1 MTSMENGIVVDS
13 ELTTSASDSGSDA
26 AATSS
31 SDSSEEKTTAAANNA
46 ATTMTATDSAASATS
61 NSYRVITTAPP
72 YEDLLAACR
81 ENRRA
86 DLETLISNRRANN
99 NEVCRYTLSNL
110 LKEAVLHD
118 SADVVAFCL
127 EQGAI
132 VYEEPLLW
140 TVFANDAFASYS
152 VLIQHRAIDP
162 NRVLPCY
169 GDLLGVL
176 IVENKLEGVRC
187 CLENGANP
195 NENLLEEYKTALA
208 AAAERGNI
216 AMVELLL
223 DHGAWTKESGA
234 LILAA
239 EKGDTEMVRFLLSKG
254 LDINEMGVKGPLGAE
269 ELDEIGTA
277 LHKAISNGH
286 INTAALLIDAG
297 ADTKLK
303 DAQGRTP
310 EKLAEE
316 CHQPAILEKL
326 GKLPLSSHSPLSPSM
341 PTPGSTESGSSLLG
355 RISKAYEKIT
365 PTPFFISLVF
375 FFCIYQSRKVYH
387 P

>member
-1 MTSMENGIVVDS
+1 MASMEGGISVDS
-13 ELTTSASDSGSDA
+13 EPTTSASDSGSEDA
-26 AATSS
+26 AISS
-31 SDSSEEKTTAAANNA
+31 SDSSEEKTTAA
-46 ATTMTATDSAASATS
+46 TTMTTTDSAPSATDNIS
-61 NSYRVITTAPP
+61 DRAISTAPH
-72 YEDLLAACR
+72 YQDLLAACR

-86 DLETLISNRRANN
+86 DLEVLISNRRANN
-99 NEVCRYTLSNL
+99 NEVCRYTLGAL
-110 LKEAVLHD
+110 LIEAVSHD
-118 SADVVAFCL
+118 SANVVAFCL
-127 EQGAI
+127 QQNAI
-132 VYEEPLLW
+132 VYEDSLLW
-140 TVFANDAFASYS
+140 TVFAKDAFASYS
-152 VLIQHRAIDP
+152 VLIQHSAIDP

-208 AAAERGNI
+208 AAAERGNVS
-216 AMVELLL
+216 MVDLLL
-223 DHGAWTKESGA
+223 DHGAWTKDSGA

-239 EKGDTEMVRFLLSKG
+239 ESGHTEMVRFLLSKG
-254 LDINEMGVKGPLGAE
+254 LDINEMGVKGPLGDE
-269 ELDEIGTA
+269 ELEEIGTA
-277 LHKAISNGH
+277 LHKAISNSN
-286 INTAALLIDAG
+286 IETAALLIDAA
-297 ADTKLK
+297 ADTELK

-326 GKLPLSSHSPLSPSM
+326 GKLPSLSSFSSLPLSM
-341 PTPGSTESGSSLLG
+341 PIPGPTELGSSLLG
-355 RISKAYEKIT
+355 KISKAYEKIT

-375 FFCIYQSRKVYH
+375 FFCIYQSRKMYR

>member
-1 MTSMENGIVVDS
+1 MEGDIIVNS
-13 ELTTSASDSGSDA
+13 EPTTSAFDSGFDA

-31 SDSSEEKTTAAANNA
+31 SESSEEMTT
-46 ATTMTATDSAASATS
+46 ATTMIATGSAPSATG
-61 NSYRVITTAPP
+61 NRDRTITTASPHQ
-72 YEDLLAACR
+72 DLLAACR

-86 DLETLISNRRANN
+86 DLEILINNRRANN
-99 NEVCRYTLSNL
+99 NDVCRYTLSAL
-110 LKEAVLHD
+110 LKEAVAHD

-127 EQGAI
+127 QKGAI
-132 VYEEPLLW
+132 VYEDSLLW
-140 TVFANDAFASYS
+140 TVFAKDAFASYS

-169 GDLLGVL
+169 GDFLGVL

-195 NENLLEEYKTALA
+195 NENLLEYKTALA

-223 DHGAWTKESGA
+223 DHGAWTKDSGA

-239 EKGDTEMVRFLLSKG
+239 ESGQTEMVRFLLSKE
-254 LDINEMGVKGPLGAE
+254 LDINEMGVGGPLGDE

-277 LHKAISNGH
+277 LHKAISNSH
-286 INTAALLIDAG
+286 IETAALLIDAG
-297 ADTKLK
+297 AETKLK

-326 GKLPLSSHSPLSPSM
+326 GKLPSSSSSSSSPLPLSM
-341 PTPGSTESGSSLLG
+341 PSPGPTELGSSFLG

-375 FFCIYQSRKVYH
+375 FFCIYQSRKMYR